1 MILIQTFW
9 KWVKQ
14 HPYSLWL
21 LYYIPYLICFVLL
34 EHFITPVFI
43 IHSPIDDWIPFN
55 EFFILPYL
63 LWFPFMF
70 GSLLYFLWKDK
81 QFFQDLCFFMFLGMS
96 ISLLTYLTLPNGL
109 NLRVDFTVDNPFAW
123 LVSFIQGVDD
133 SANVCPSIHV
143 ASTFSIM
150 LVIARYPRFSH
161 PQLIKPIAWLIGIAI
176 ILSTMFLKQ
185 HSVIDV
191 IAGLALSTLLYFVT
205 YRLNWRRL
213 FYSTKLHFLAD

>member
-1 MILIQTFW
+1 MKQLMT
-9 KWVKQ
+9 WVKE
-14 HPYSLWL
+14 HPYSFWL

-34 EHFITPVFI
+34 EHFAVPVFI
-43 IHSPIDDWIPFN
+43 IHTPIDDQIPFN
-55 EFFILPYL
+55 AYFILPYL

-70 GSLLYFLWKDK
+70 GFLLYFLFKDK
-81 QFFQDLCFFMFLGMS
+81 HFFQDLCFYMFSGMS
-96 ISLLTYLTLPNGL
+96 ISLFIYLILPNGL
-109 NLRVDFTVDNPFAW
+109 DLRVDFPIDNVFSW
-123 LVSFIQGVDD
+123 LVSLIQNVDD

-150 LVIARYPRFSH
+150 LVILRYSRFRHGFWTRLVSW
-161 PQLIKPIAWLIGIAI
+161 IIGISI

-185 HSVIDV
+185 HSIVDV
-191 IAGLALSTLLYFVT
+191 IAGLALSGILYFVT